1 MLIAVVGGKLQGV
14 EACYLA
20 RKAGWEVVLV
30 DRNPLAPARG
40 LCDTLIVADVLQ
52 DRDLGRVLQRA
63 DLVLPALEDAAILE
77 ALLRRAQKED
87 LPLAFD
93 PGAYAVSSSKR
104 RSDRLFAELGVSA
117 PQPWPDC
124 RFPLIV
130 KPSEGSGSRGVR
142 IIKNRDELRAL
153 FPDLTP
159 PPDLVVQEFL
169 EGPSF
174 SIEVIGR
181 PGAYEAFQVTELFV
195 DSGYD
200 CKRVLSPAE
209 LGDERVEE
217 FENLATSIAQAI
229 ELTGIMDVE
238 VILHGGK
245 LKVLEIDA
253 RLPSQT
259 PTAVFWST
267 GWNFIEILSDLVL
280 SGAPVR
286 KKAPLRNRAILY
298 EHIHVTP
305 GCLVVAGEHVMAAAG
320 ELRLHEDFFGA
331 DEALSDYMPGRREWR
346 ATLIV
351 TGVDRGEAVARCD
364 QVRATIRRRFNL
376 EGFIDDVPAGPDQ
389 PNSK

>member
-20 RKAGWEVVLV
+20 RKAGWEIVLV
-30 DRNPLAPARG
+30 DRNPLVPARG
-40 LCDTLIVADVLQ
+40 LCDTFIVADVRQ
-52 DRDLGRVLQRA
+52 ERDLSRVFQRA
-63 DLVLPALEDAAILE
+63 DLVLPALEDPATLD
-77 ALLRRAQKED
+77 ALVRRAQKED

-93 PGAYAVSSSKR
+93 LGAYAVSSSKR
-104 RSDRLFAELGVSA
+104 RSDRLFAELGFPA

-130 KPSEGSGSRGVR
+130 KPSAGSGSRGVR
-142 IIKNRDELRAL
+142 IIKDREELRAF
-153 FPDLTP
+153 FPDLAL

-169 EGPSF
+169 EGPSY

-181 PGAYEAFQVTELFV
+181 PGAYEIFQITELFV

-200 CKRVLSPAE
+200 CKRVLAPAE

-217 FENLATSIAQAI
+217 FENLATSIAQAV

-238 VILHGGK
+238 VILHAGK

-267 GWNFIEILSDLVL
+267 GWNFIEILSDLVR
-280 SGAPVR
+280 SGAPVQ
-286 KKAPLRNRAILY
+286 KKAPLCKRAVVY

-305 GCLVVAGEHVMAAAG
+305 GCLTVAGEHVMAAAG
-320 ELRLHEDFFGA
+320 ELRLHADFFGA
-331 DEALSDYMPGRREWR
+331 DEALSDYMPGRQEWR

-351 TGVDRGEAVARCD
+351 TGIDRGEAMERRD
-364 QVRATIRRRFNL
+364 QVVETIRRLFDL
-376 EGFIDDVPAGPDQ
+376 QGFTDEEP
-389 PNSK
+389 